1 MQLTDFRE
9 SRSLNYQTWTALA
22 TRTKHMQ
29 RGKLLFIAP
38 EQVPG
43 KCHIKQAEQE
53 DLPRVD
59 IWQLGMTLLRLVNP

>member
-1 MQLTDFRE
+1 
-9 SRSLNYQTWTALA
+9 
-22 TRTKHMQ
+22 MQ